1 MQLSSHANP
10 VKALSRPQPV
20 KTESRAATPAWQP
33 QLGSLTREELRKIVT
48 DLIG

>member
-1 MQLSSHANP
+1 MQLSSQANP
-10 VKALSRPQPV
+10 VKALSRPLPV

-33 QLGSLTREELRKIVT
+33 QPGGLTREELRKIVT